1 MKNIYLFKLLTG
13 FLLTFATLGLS
24 AQTTVIGYTGTWTSY
39 TVPAGVTNINIEAL
53 GAQGSSAT
61 GGTYSGGMGA
71 LMSGDFDV
79 TPGETLIIVV
89 GGMGNNDGCNGG
101 GGGGSFVVRE
111 APGSGN
117 LITGGP
123 FAGTEVEPMIIA
135 GGGSG
140 TRTSACSD
148 GNPGVTT
155 ETATSASGSSCSG
168 GGFTSGTAVGYGGSV
183 SSSSWGSAGG
193 GFIGDGAGEYG
204 STNGGQSFLNGAQ
217 GGGIGTGAEGGFGC
231 GGSGEGSCGGGG
243 GGGYTGGDGGYIG
256 GGGGSYNVG
265 TSQVNAAGFN
275 SGNGQVTISV
285 NCSGI
290 EVVVSDTGVCTGDE
304 VTLTGTS
311 VTGGTITWDGGVT
324 NGVAFV
330 PPTGSTI
337 YTASSTSIEDC
348 AYSIEIFSTDV
359 PTIGATSST
368 PAACEGAGVILY
380 GTGGDSYS
388 WDMGVTDGVPF
399 YPSTSETYTVT
410 GSLLGCEGPPAT
422 ITIDV
427 ASAPE
432 VIGTVTPS
440 VVCVG
445 ETYSLSSSGTAD
457 VYDWG
462 VGVSEGSTIPA
473 NVAGT
478 YIYTVI
484 GTEAATGCTDTVDV
498 TVVVNETPV
507 VDAGPDQLVCEGEE
521 VTLMGSGA
529 ATYTWDN
536 GVTDSSPFTATNI
549 GTTTYTVTG
558 TDANGCTD
566 TDVLEIT
573 VLDAPDASGVVT
585 HETTGFNG
593 AIDLTVTGGTSAAY
607 AYDWSHGPTSQD
619 VTGLTAGD
627 YTVIVD
633 DGACTTEVTFTV
645 LNVLGNETLELENVS
660 VYPNPTE
667 GIAYIELNGTFNFTL
682 YNALG
687 SVITT
692 ETANNKATID
702 LTTLENGVYFIQIDS
717 ENGSK
722 TVQITKK

>member
-1 MKNIYLFKLLTG
+1 MKNIYLFKLLAG
-13 FLLTFATLGLS
+13 FLLTFASFGLA
-24 AQTTVIGYTGTWTSY
+24 AQTSVIGYTGTWTSY

-53 GAQGSSAT
+53 GAQGSS
-61 GGTYSGGMGA
+61 GDFSFSGGLGA
-71 LMSGDFDV
+71 RMSGDFDV

-89 GGMGNNDGCNGG
+89 GGVGINDGCNGG

-123 FAGTEVEPMIIA
+123 YAGIEVEPLIIA
-135 GGGSG
+135 GGGAG
-140 TRTSACSD
+140 TRSSVSQN
-148 GNPGVTT
+148 GNPGVMT
-155 ETATSASGSSCSG
+155 ETATTASGSGMTG
-168 GGFTSGTAVGYGGSV
+168 GGTPSATTVGYGGSV

-193 GFIGDGAGEYG
+193 GFFSDGASDGG
-204 STNGGQSFLNGAQ
+204 TARGGQSFLSGAQ
-217 GGGIGTGAEGGFGC
+217 GGGIGGGADGGFGC
-231 GGSGEGSCGGGG
+231 GGSGQGGCGGGG
-243 GGGYTGGDGGYIG
+243 GGGWTGGDGGRVG
-256 GGGGSYNVG
+256 GGGGSYNIG
-265 TSQVNAAGFN
+265 TAQDNASGFN
-275 SGNGQVTISV
+275 PGNGQVTITV

-330 PPTGSTI
+330 PPTGSTV
-337 YTASSTSIEDC
+337 YTATSTSIEDC
-348 AYSIEIFSTDV
+348 PYSIEIFSTDV

-368 PAACEGAGVILY
+368 PAACEGAGVILN
-380 GTGGDSYS
+380 GTGGDSYT

-399 YPSTSETYTVT
+399 YPSTSETYTVI
-410 GSLLGCEGPPAT
+410 GSLLGCEGLPAS
-422 ITIDV
+422 ISIDI
-427 ASAPE
+427 ATAPE

-457 VYDWG
+457 TYDWG
-462 VGVSEGSTIPA
+462 VGVTEGSTIPA

-478 YIYTVI
+478 YVYTVI
-484 GTEAATGCTDTVDV
+484 GTEIATGCTDTVDV
-498 TVVVNETPV
+498 TVVVNPTPV

-529 ATYTWDN
+529 ESYTWDN
-536 GVTDSSPFTATNI
+536 GVTDSSPFTAANV

-566 TDVLEIT
+566 TDAMEIT
-573 VLDAPDASGVVT
+573 VLDAPDVTGVVT
-585 HETTGFNG
+585 HESTGFNG
-593 AIDLTVTGGTSAAY
+593 AIDLTVSGGTSATY
-607 AYDWSHGPTSQD
+607 GYDWSHGPTSQD

-667 GIAYIELNGTFNFTL
+667 GIAYIEFNGTFNFTI

-687 SVITT
+687 AVITS

-702 LTTLENGVYFIQIDS
+702 LTTLENGVYFIQVES

-722 TVQITKK
+722 TIQITKK